1 MLAAMNNQE
10 LLLRDLIEKGLG
22 GQGHGKTQF
31 CPLDFRQM
39 KVCGDD
45 AIDLSCDLFVSR
57 PVIFFSHVIMWI
69 LCLTPLSRAGLRP
82 LWIKTTP

>member
-1 MLAAMNNQE
+1 MRVSELYPSDLCAVSNNGCTLFMLAAMNNQE
-10 LLLRDLIEKGLG
+10 LLLRDLIEKGLGTG

-45 AIDLSCDLFVSR
+45 AIDLSCDSSCD
-57 PVIFFSHVIMWI
+57 FFLVM
-69 LCLTPLSRAGLRP
+69 
-82 LWIKTTP
+82 